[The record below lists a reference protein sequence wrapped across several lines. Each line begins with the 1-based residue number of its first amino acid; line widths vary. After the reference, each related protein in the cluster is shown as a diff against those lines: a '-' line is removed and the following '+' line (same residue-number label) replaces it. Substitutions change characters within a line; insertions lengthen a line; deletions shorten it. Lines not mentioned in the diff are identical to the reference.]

1 MQIINTQKNNQ
12 DQMNFLNQSLQQ
24 FGLCPKDW
32 NLKKESNQKYII
44 THKDDPD
51 FFFIGKIKTETKS
64 WDFIQL
70 GLI

>member
-1 MQIINTQKNNQ
+1 MQIINTQKNDQ

-32 NLKKESNQKYII
+32 TLKKESNQKYVIV
-44 THKDDPD
+44 HKDDPD
-51 FFFIGKIKTETKS
+51 FFFIGKIKAETTS

-70 GLI
+70 GLM